1 MQQRHERRDGARLSD
16 GVLVG
21 GVVAGE
27 DPQRVSRILRRLRL
41 SPRMQQR
48 HERRDGAR
56 LSDGI
61 TGSIAGAGEAEQG
74 RSSH

>member
-21 GVVAGE
+21 GVEGE
-27 DPQRVSRILRRLRL
+27 DPQRASRIRRRLRL

-61 TGSIAGAGEAEQG
+61 TGSIAGAGESEHG
-74 RSSH
+74 RCSH